1 MFAIERRKAILDV
14 LKKDKSV
21 TVKNLSE
28 QFYIGEATIRRDL
41 EKLEKSGLVNR
52 TYGGAVL
59 IEGLHTEVPLYVRE
73 SERREE
79 KNTISKLASKLI
91 NNGEIVILDSSSTTL
106 RMVSTLH
113 NLTDL
118 SVITNGART
127 AVDLAEVR
135 NIKVYCTGGVLRE
148 NSLSYIGETAKVF
161 LNNFN
166 ADILFFSCRA
176 LSMDKGITDS
186 NEEEAALRKLM
197 IKSSKTSVLLCD
209 STKFDQT
216 SFCRIGDVDCVDY
229 IITDR
234 APSSMWIDYFR
245 EHDIELMY

>member
-1 MFAIERRKAILDV
+1 MFAIERRKAIFDV
-14 LKKDKSV
+14 LKKEKSV
-21 TVKNLSE
+21 TVRKLSE

-41 EKLEKSGLVNR
+41 EKLKKSGLVNR

-73 SERREE
+73 TERREE

-91 NNGEIVILDSSSTTL
+91 SNGDIVILDSSSTTL

-135 NIKVYCTGGVLRE
+135 NIKVYSTGGVLRD
-148 NSLSYIGETAKVF
+148 NSLSYIGEMAKAF

-186 NEEEAALRKLM
+186 NEEEATLRKLM

-209 STKFDQT
+209 STKFDHT
-216 SFCRIGDVDCVDY
+216 SFCKIGDIDCVDY
-229 IITDR
+229 IITDTK
-234 APSSMWIDYFR
+234 PSSMWIDYFK
-245 EHDIELMY
+245 EHDIELVY